1 MPMTTRPTI
10 RVYLDNCTWN
20 RSFDDQ
26 THLRIRIESEATL
39 YIQEQI
45 QAGQLELVWSFILD
59 FENDQNPFIERQ
71 RAIKK
76 WKNVATIDIDET
88 VTLLETAKRLAK
100 QGLATKD
107 ALHVAS
113 AIEGQAEYFLTTDD
127 KILRKLSHLN
137 EIKVIDPVTFIKRFD
152 VYDN

>member
-1 MPMTTRPTI
+1 MTTRPTI

>member
-1 MPMTTRPTI
+1 MTTRPTI

-59 FENDQNPFIERQ
+59 FENDQNPFVERQ
-71 RAIKK
+71 RAIRK

-88 VTLLETAKRLAK
+88 ATLLETAKRLAK

-127 KILRKLSHLN
+127 KILRKLSNWN
-137 EIKVIDPVTFIKRFD
+137 EIKVIDPVTFIKIFE

>member
-1 MPMTTRPTI
+1 MTVRPTM

-20 RSFDDQ
+20 RSFDDP
-26 THLRIRIESEATL
+26 THLRIRIWSEATL

-45 QAGQLELVWSFILD
+45 QAGQLELVGSFILD
-59 FENDQNPFIERQ
+59 FENDQNPFVERQ

-76 WKNVATIDIDET
+76 WRNVATIDIDET
-88 VTLLETAKRLAK
+88 ATLLETAKRLAK

-127 KILRKLSHLN
+127 KILRKLSNLN
-137 EIKVIDPVTFIKRFD
+137 EIKVIDPVTFIKIFE

>member
-1 MPMTTRPTI
+1 MTARPTM

-20 RSFDDQ
+20 RPFDDQ
-26 THLRIRIESEATL
+26 TYLRIRIESEATL

-59 FENDQNPFIERQ
+59 FENDQNPFVERQ

-88 VTLLETAKRLAK
+88 ATLLETAKRLAK

-127 KILRKLSHLN
+127 EILRKLFHLN
-137 EIKVIDPVTFIKRFD
+137 EIKVIDPVTFIKIFE

>member
-1 MPMTTRPTI
+1 M

-20 RSFDDQ
+20 RSFDDP
-26 THLRIRIESEATL
+26 THLRIRIWSEATL

-45 QAGQLELVWSFILD
+45 QAGQLELVGSFILD
-59 FENDQNPFIERQ
+59 FENDQNPFVERQ

-76 WKNVATIDIDET
+76 WRNVATIDIDET
-88 VTLLETAKRLAK
+88 ATLLETAKRLAK

-127 KILRKLSHLN
+127 KILRKLSNLN